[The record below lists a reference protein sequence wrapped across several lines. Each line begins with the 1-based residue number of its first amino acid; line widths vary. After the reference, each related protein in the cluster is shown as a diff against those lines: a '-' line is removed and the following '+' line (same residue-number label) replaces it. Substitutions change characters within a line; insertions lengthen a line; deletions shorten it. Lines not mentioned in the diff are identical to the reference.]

1 MKALILVDI
10 QNDFLNGGALA
21 VPNANEILPVVNQII
36 LDYDLVVA
44 TQDWHPFNH
53 QSFASQH
60 LANTIFD
67 EIDLHGLMQTLW
79 PDHCIQDSFGAEF
92 HSDLNTNTISAIFRK
107 GMNEQIDSYSGFYDN
122 GKLLDTGLAGYLKA
136 KNVSEVYLC
145 GLAGDFCVKYT
156 AIDALQAGFKTY
168 LIDKAIRS
176 INQDNFNQFKID
188 FITQGGKII

>member
-67 EIDLHGLMQTLW
+67 EIDLHGLKQTLW

-92 HSDLNTNTISAIFRK
+92 HSDLNTNTISTIFRK

>member
-92 HSDLNTNTISAIFRK
+92 HSDLNTNTISTIFRK